1 MSDSLREL
9 QSASTR
15 KGSLMQTI
23 GAVMWSFFGVR
34 KGSAHDA
41 DMARLNP
48 VHVILVGLAMGVLF
62 VLSLVTLVSVIT
74 A

>member
-1 MSDSLREL
+1 
-9 QSASTR
+9 
-15 KGSLMQTI
+15 MQTI

-41 DMARLNP
+41 DIARLNP
-48 VHVILVGLAMGVLF
+48 VHVILVGLVMGVLF

>member
-1 MSDSLREL
+1 
-9 QSASTR
+9 
-15 KGSLMQTI
+15 MQTI

-41 DMARLNP
+41 DMAHLNP